1 MSRYIDADVKP
12 VNPLED
18 LRPKWISVEERLPEN
33 EEDVLICVEKRSG
46 GKVVRK
52 MVCTAFYTDGTS
64 NTEDSFYSWSNDYLD
79 MEYDEENDAYKIP
92 EGWWESVFYGEEF
105 SAIGDFVTHW
115 MPIPEP
121 PCRRGGQA

>member
-1 MSRYIDADVKP
+1 MSRYIYEDVRP
-12 VNPLED
+12 VKPLED

-64 NTEDSFYSWSNDYLD
+64 NTEDSYYAWSNDYLD
-79 MEYDEENDAYKIP
+79 MEYDEEKDAYKIP
-92 EGWWESVFYGEEF
+92 EGWWESVMYGEEF

-115 MPIPEP
+115 MPLPEP
-121 PCRRGGQA
+121 PAE